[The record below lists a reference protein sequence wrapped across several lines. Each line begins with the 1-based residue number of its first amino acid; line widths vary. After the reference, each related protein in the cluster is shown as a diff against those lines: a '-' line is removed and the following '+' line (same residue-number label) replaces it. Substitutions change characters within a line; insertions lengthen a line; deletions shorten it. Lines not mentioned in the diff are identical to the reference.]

1 MGVAAYN
8 RGSKAISEQIDREQ
22 AELRTPVSRDTFEK
36 VEAENARLRAE
47 NELLMGKLNEASA
60 TLREVKTGLAELQKL
75 VESSGRQQRHLLGLW
90 RAARHREQVFAKR
103 WHWVSAIVR
112 ACVSPAMVQEFRDDE
127 KHLPGIE
134 KSNRRV
140 G

>member
-22 AELRTPVSRDTFEK
+22 AERRAPVSFDTFEK
-36 VEAENARLRAE
+36 VEAENARLRTE
-47 NELLMGKLNEASA
+47 NELLTGKLNEASV

-75 VESSGRQQRHLLGLW
+75 VEASGRQQRHLLGLW
-90 RAARHREQVFAKR
+90 RAARHREQVFAQR
-103 WHWVSAIVR
+103 WRWVSAIVR
-112 ACVSPAMVQEFRDDE
+112 ACVSPATVREFRDDE
-127 KHLPGIE
+127 KYLADIE
-134 KSNRRV
+134 KSNRKV